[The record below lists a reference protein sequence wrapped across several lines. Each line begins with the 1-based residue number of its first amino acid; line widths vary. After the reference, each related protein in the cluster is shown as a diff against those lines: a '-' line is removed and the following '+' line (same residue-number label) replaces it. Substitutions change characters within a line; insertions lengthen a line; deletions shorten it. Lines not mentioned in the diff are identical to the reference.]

1 MSTYDWEEM
10 DVFGDDDTPEQPVN
24 LDLSATLD
32 AETQDSDA
40 TDPPLGACFLLP
52 RLSACR
58 PALPAAALIRTYR
71 YRRGADVL
79 RDLLAVKLNA
89 NRNVTGNL
97 RGFDQFMNIVLDNTV
112 EEVSETERND
122 MGLVVRAQPRA
133 EAFLS
138 G

>member
-1 MSTYDWEEM
+1 MRRRTGCEGRGGGVGGERGA
-10 DVFGDDDTPEQPVN
+10 VVQLAG
-24 LDLSATLD
+24 A
-32 AETQDSDA
+32 AA
-40 TDPPLGACFLLP
+40 AAPPLGACFLLP